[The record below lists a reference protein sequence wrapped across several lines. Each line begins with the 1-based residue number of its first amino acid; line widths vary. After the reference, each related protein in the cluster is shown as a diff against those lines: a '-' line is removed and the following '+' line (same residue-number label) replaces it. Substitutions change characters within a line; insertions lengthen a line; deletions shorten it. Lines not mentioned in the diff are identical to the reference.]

1 MKNIPVTMFNCFS
14 RYGQIKR
21 LVDKLP
27 PEQVSFL
34 KTKML
39 RSSRTLENSLPRLK
53 KVSAFDM
60 VLDAT
65 RKALNTWMIIF
76 LLLGILM
83 TIVIVFV
90 LKLMWLSPVIGA
102 AVIPLVIVWSMGRG
116 LKAYDLPATFNE
128 FCMPLFA
135 ILEEEMDKKS
145 TLYLQLDLRGSELK
159 EKLVNR
165 EKFGSGFAKTTQF
178 IYHDPMFKCTAD
190 LVDKGRLHCE
200 VTSIRRV
207 RKITKKS
214 ASGKYKMKTKRK
226 TQAVV
231 SVKLALPMQAAVKE
245 GEKGKVKAGEK
256 RNVLA
261 FRKKIRNIQDETEL
275 FNGVVAVIGD
285 AYMCFYGRASA

>member
-1 MKNIPVTMFNCFS
+1 MKTTPVTMFNCFS
-14 RYGQIKR
+14 RYGQIKK
-21 LVDKLP
+21 LVGKLP
-27 PEQVSFL
+27 PEQVTFL

-53 KVSAFDM
+53 QVSSFDE
-60 VLDAT
+60 VLDTT
-65 RKALNTWMIIF
+65 RKVLNTWRIIF

-90 LKLMWLSPVIGA
+90 LQMVWLSPVIGVA
-102 AVIPLVIVWSMGRG
+102 IIPLVVLWVMINA
-116 LKAYDLPATFNE
+116 LKAYDLPATFND

-135 ILEEEMDKKS
+135 ILEEEMDKS
-145 TLYLQLDLRGSELK
+145 NTLYLQLDLRGSERK

-165 EKFGSGFAKTTQF
+165 EKFGGGLAKTTQF
-178 IYHDPMFKCTAD
+178 IYHDPLFKCTAE

-200 VTSIRRV
+200 VTSIQRV
-207 RKITKKS
+207 RKITKRS

-231 SVKLALPMQAAVKE
+231 SVKLALPMRAAVKE
-245 GEKGKVKAGEK
+245 GVKGKVKTGEK
-256 RNVLA
+256 RNVIA
-261 FRKKIRNIQDETEL
+261 FRKKIRNIDNETDL
-275 FNGVVAVIGD
+275 LNGVVAVIGD